1 MVDFLDPALVTK
13 LVLLAIVLVLL
24 RIAVKVGQVVIRL
37 VLYLFA
43 AVAAFAAIHY
53 IFLR

>member
-1 MVDFLDPALVTK
+1 MVDFIDPALMTK

-24 RIAVKVGQVVIRL
+24 WIAVKVGQVVIRL
-37 VLYLFA
+37 VLYLLAA
-43 AVAAFAAIHY
+43 AVAIGAVYY

>member
-1 MVDFLDPALVTK
+1 MVDFLDPALVNK

-24 RIAVKVGQVVIRL
+24 WIAVKVGQAVVRL
-37 VLYLFA
+37 VVYLLAA
-43 AVAAFAAIHY
+43 AVAFGAVYY